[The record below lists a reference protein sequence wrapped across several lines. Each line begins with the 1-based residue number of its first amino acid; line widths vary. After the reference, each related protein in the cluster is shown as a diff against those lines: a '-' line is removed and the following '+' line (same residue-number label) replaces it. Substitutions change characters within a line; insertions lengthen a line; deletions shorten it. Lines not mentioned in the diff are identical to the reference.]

1 MKIVLKVPI
10 TCKKCKSCILQIVSR
25 NKGVKSLTFD
35 DEKSTLT
42 VIGEVDVV
50 VIVDKLRHPKKGKEK
65 REGYMVEVMAVSDE
79 KKECA
84 EKLKQCAELQQCCR
98 ACRPYYVAVDD
109 HPGYSC
115 TIV

>member
-10 TCKKCKSCILQIVSR
+10 TCKKCKSCILQIVSKT
-25 NKGVKSLTFD
+25 KGIKSLTFD

-50 VIVDKLRHPKKGKEK
+50 VIVDKLRHPKGGKGKEK
-65 REGYMVEVMAVSDE
+65 EGYMVEVMS
-79 KKECA
+79 
-84 EKLKQCAELQQCCR
+84 QCAELQNCCR
-98 ACRPYYVAVDD
+98 ACRPYYIVDD
-109 HPGYSC
+109 QPGYSC

>member
-10 TCKKCKSCILQIVSR
+10 TCKKCKSCILQIVSKT
-25 NKGVKSLTFD
+25 KGIKSLTFD

-50 VIVDKLRHPKKGKEK
+50 N
-65 REGYMVEVMAVSDE
+65 
-79 KKECA
+79 
-84 EKLKQCAELQQCCR
+84 CCR
-98 ACRPYYVAVDD
+98 ACRPYYIVDD
-109 HPGYSC
+109 QPGYSC